1 MSTFKCL
8 ELAQRIVDMLGDSNW
23 FCEHYTTLRENHSIM
38 DSIEIALKEQGLWKV
53 FRQYSSI

>member
-8 ELAQRIVDMLGDSNW
+8 ELAQRIVDLLGDSNW
-23 FCEHYTTLRENHSIM
+23 FCEHYTRLREHNSIM

-53 FRQYSSI
+53 FKQYSA